1 MTAGNVHRYSPR
13 TAGGCRP
20 LAGVQDLMA
29 CLGPS
34 VRSRRRQ
41 PAYQAGGKGWQMQ
54 DSPRTS
60 GVIAA
65 IAIVVS
71 ALSCGE
77 GPKEQDLS
85 PGLSRVEASEAAPPV
100 PSAEAFLRAAIG
112 GDVAALEAAIA
123 AGADLHSRTAEGAT
137 ALMLASFQGHTDS
150 VHTLLEHG
158 AEVGDKDRSGRTA
171 LMYAS
176 SGPYSE
182 TVGLLLK
189 AGAEVNRTDDVER
202 WSALMFA
209 GGEGLTEVI
218 RMLLSHGADA
228 NLKDVDGETALTFA
242 QRNGHEES
250 ELLLK
255 AAMEE
260 HRE

>member
-1 MTAGNVHRYSPR
+1 MIRRGKEFVLAPIWPAALGLWMATVSLVGCAQPNQQRAPTEADPAAG
-13 TAGGCRP
+13 
-20 LAGVQDLMA
+20 
-29 CLGPS
+29 
-34 VRSRRRQ
+34 
-41 PAYQAGGKGWQMQ
+41 
-54 DSPRTS
+54 
-60 GVIAA
+60 A
-65 IAIVVS
+65 IT
-71 ALSCGE
+71 E
-77 GPKEQDLS
+77 
-85 PGLSRVEASEAAPPV
+85 APPTA
-100 PSAEAFLRAAIG
+100 PSAEAFLQAAIA
-112 GDVAALEAAIA
+112 GDVAALGAAIA

-150 VHTLLEHG
+150 VRTLLEHG
-158 AEVGDKDRSGRTA
+158 AGVGDKDGSGRTA

-189 AGAEVNRTDDVER
+189 AGAEVNRTDDIER

-218 RMLLSHGADA
+218 RVLLSHGADA
-228 NLKDVDGETALTFA
+228 NLKDVDGETASTFA
-242 QRNGHEES
+242 QRNGHDEA